1 MLMDT
6 PQVIR
11 LDPSSPSGYERKY
24 TTLLGAGHV
33 DGASDAVRMMPS
45 KMLQSRDTEI
55 HGKYDHNMLMYVYSS
70 FPVE

>member
-1 MLMDT
+1 M
-6 PQVIR
+6 
-11 LDPSSPSGYERKY
+11 
-24 TTLLGAGHV
+24 LGAGHV
-33 DGASDAVRMMPS
+33 DGASDAFRMMPS